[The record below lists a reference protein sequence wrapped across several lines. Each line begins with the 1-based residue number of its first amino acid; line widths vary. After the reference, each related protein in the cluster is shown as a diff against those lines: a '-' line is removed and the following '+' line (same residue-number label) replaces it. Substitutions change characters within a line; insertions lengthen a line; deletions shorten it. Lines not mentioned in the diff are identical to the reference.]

1 MPTSSRPSSSL
12 APGSRVKP
20 PGSRP
25 TLATTT
31 HRARRRSGSTPSRRT
46 VKSHGGNDSFVAPV
60 TA

>member
-1 MPTSSRPSSSL
+1 MPTSSSPSSSR

-20 PGSRP
+20 PGSKP
-25 TLATTT
+25 ALATTT

-46 VKSHGGNDSFVAPV
+46 VKSQAGSDSFVAPV